1 MKFFVVRLSFLSVLS
16 LLSGCGFLFGDNGV
30 FRNHSNDYLKTGS
43 IKEIELP
50 EGMTSTNLAP
60 IYSIPDVNV
69 VDEFGDTF
77 SIVEYDIPMPDQLNT
92 DKASAG
98 VKLQKID
105 GERWIFIKASPAQVW
120 PRTQNFLSEYG
131 IRVAKSDPYSG
142 VIESDW
148 VTFRDDDSMRSRFKL
163 TLEKGIHQE
172 TTEIH
177 VRQLE
182 VLTTDID
189 LPVPVWPNQSV
200 NPAREDWLIDNL
212 SQELAKNID
221 NSSASLL
228 GLNVGGELKAGFAKK
243 NGEPVIR
250 IHLSSNRTW
259 ATLLHS
265 SRQEAFRNWESSES
279 KGVIYLDYN
288 DELNKK
294 RGFFQ
299 RLAFWNKPKV
309 TPEKALYPLDDIL
322 AHLDDNSNVKAL
334 FGDVQGASYADAL
347 DKSEGYLLVVKH
359 EGDYSYVYLRD
370 VQGNKL
376 PVLEAKQKL
385 RMLRKNLI

>member
-1 MKFFVVRLSFLSVLS
+1 MKFFVRLSFLSVLS

-43 IKEIELP
+43 IKAIELP
-50 EGMTSTNLAP
+50 EGMTSTNLVP
-60 IYSIPDVNV
+60 IYSIPNVDV
-69 VDEFGDTF
+69 VDEFGDAF
-77 SIVEYDIPMPDQLNT
+77 SIVEYDIPMPDQLST

-98 VKLQKID
+98 VKLQKLD

-131 IRVAKSDPYSG
+131 IRVAKSDPNTG

-163 TLEKGIHQE
+163 TLAKGIHQE

-182 VLTTDID
+182 VPTADIGS
-189 LPVPVWPNQSV
+189 PVPAWPNQSV
-200 NPAREDWLIDNL
+200 NPTREDWLIDNL

-228 GLNVGGELKAGFAKK
+228 GLNVGGELKASFAKK

-250 IHLSSNRTW
+250 IHLSPNRTW
-259 ATLLHS
+259 ATLLHT
-265 SRQEAFRNWESSES
+265 SRKEFFLNWESSEP
-279 KGVIYLDYN
+279 KGIIYLGYD
-288 DELNKK
+288 DELTKK
-294 RGFFQ
+294 RGFFR
-299 RLAFWNKPKV
+299 RLAFWNKPKT
-309 TPEKALYPLDDIL
+309 TPEKAIYPLDDIL
-322 AHLDDNSNVKAL
+322 SHLDNNADVKSL
-334 FGDVQGASYADAL
+334 FGDIQGVSYADPL

-359 EGDYSYVYLRD
+359 EGEYSYVYIRD
-370 VQGNKL
+370 FQGNKL

>member
-16 LLSGCGFLFGDNGV
+16 LLSGCGFLFGDDGV
-30 FRNHSNDYLKTGS
+30 FRNRSNDYLKTGS

-50 EGMTSTNLAP
+50 DGMTSTNLVP
-60 IYSIPDVNV
+60 IYSIPDVEV
-69 VDEFGDTF
+69 VDEFGDAF
-77 SIVEYDIPMPDQLNT
+77 SIVEYDIPMPDQLNI
-92 DKASAG
+92 DKAAAG
-98 VKLQKID
+98 VKLQKLD
-105 GERWIFIKASPAQVW
+105 GERWIFVKASPAQVW

-182 VLTTDID
+182 VLTADAG
-189 LPVPVWPNQSV
+189 LSVPAWPSQSV
-200 NPAREDWLIDNL
+200 NSEREDWLIDNL

-228 GLNVGGELKAGFAKK
+228 GLNVGGELKASFSKK

-250 IHLSSNRTW
+250 IHLSPNRTW
-259 ATLLHS
+259 ATLLYS
-265 SRQEAFRNWESSES
+265 SRQEAFRNWESSEP
-279 KGVIYLDYN
+279 KGILYLDYN
-288 DELNKK
+288 DELTKK

-299 RLAFWNKPKV
+299 RLAFWNKPK
-309 TPEKALYPLDDIL
+309 TSPETALVSLDEL
-322 AHLDDNSNVKAL
+322 LSHLDNNSDVKAL
-334 FGDVQGASYADAL
+334 FGDIQGVSYAEAS
-347 DKSEGYLLVVKH
+347 DKPEGYLLVVKR

-370 VQGNKL
+370 AQGNRL
-376 PVLEAKQKL
+376 PILEAKQKL

>member
-16 LLSGCGFLFGDNGV
+16 LLSGCGVLFGDNGV

-50 EGMTSTNLAP
+50 EGMASVNLAP
-60 IYSIPDVNV
+60 IYSIPDVDV
-69 VDEFGDTF
+69 VDEFGDAF
-77 SIVEYDIPMPDQLNT
+77 SVVEYDIPMPDQLNT

-98 VKLQKID
+98 VKLQKLD

-131 IRVAKSDPYSG
+131 IRVAQSDPYSG

-163 TLEKGIHQE
+163 TLEKGVHQE

-182 VLTTDID
+182 VLTADIS
-189 LPVPVWPNQSV
+189 LPVPVWPSQSV
-200 NPAREDWLIDNL
+200 NPERENWLIDNL

-228 GLNVGGELKAGFAKK
+228 GLNVGGELKADFAKK
-243 NGEPVIR
+243 SGEPVIR
-250 IHLSSNRTW
+250 IHLSPNRTW
-259 ATLLHS
+259 ATLLHA
-265 SRQEAFRNWESSES
+265 SRQEAFRNWESSEPQ
-279 KGVIYLDYN
+279 GVIYLDYN
-288 DELNKK
+288 DELTKK
-294 RGFFQ
+294 RGFFR
-299 RLAFWNKPKV
+299 RLAFWNQPKT
-309 TPEKALYPLDDIL
+309 TPEKALHSLDDVL
-322 AHLDDNSNVKAL
+322 SHLDGNSNVKDL
-334 FGDVQGASYADAL
+334 FGDVPGASYADVL
-347 DKSEGYLLVVKH
+347 DKSMGYLLVVKH

-376 PVLEAKQKL
+376 PALEAKQKL